1 MKKPGKPSRRVMV
14 VGGAMTKPGRDP
26 VDYRQYA
33 ARPFFEALDG
43 LGLKPDDLEVIA
55 VAYNERSVPDAA
67 IAPMMSDALTG
78 LRVPVVPVS
87 AACTGGGVAAFN
99 MYHYIASGRYDLG
112 AVVSFSR
119 SEVFFP
125 MDTASA
131 MGNHSDVDF
140 ALGLT
145 HIQYSS
151 LKESL
156 YMQKH
161 HPGDYAP
168 EARWAM
174 QDHWYAKRNPYAT
187 LHKGDMPSE
196 ADLLDP
202 GITGYR
208 ARSAAGREQACC
220 LIMMSEDA
228 ARRFP
233 DAVRFDMALSFRS
246 PYLGAHFNYPLPEH
260 READITRQPGVA
272 LAAREALEMA
282 DLGIRDVNLFQVHDL
297 TPADGFMQLESLG
310 LARPG
315 EMCRLVMDGVTAP
328 TGPFPTNTDGGAIAF
343 GHSSV
348 GGDFPSKVIENL
360 LQLRGQA
367 GERQV
372 AGARVA
378 LAHAYGTHQSVDS
391 VAIMQGG
398 PR

>member
-1 MKKPGKPSRRVMV
+1 MKIPKKPSRRVMV
-14 VGGAMTKPGRDP
+14 VAGAMTKPGKDL

-33 ARPFFEALDG
+33 ARPMFEALDSI
-43 LGLKPDDLEVIA
+43 GLKVDDLEIISL
-55 VAYNERSVPDAA
+55 AYNERSVPDAA
-67 IAPMMSDALTG
+67 IAPIMCDALTG

-99 MYHYIASGRYDLG
+99 MYHFIASGRYDVG
-112 AVVSFSR
+112 AVISFSR

-131 MGNHSDVDF
+131 MGNYTDVDF

-156 YMQKH
+156 YMQKY
-161 HPGDYAP
+161 HPGDYTP
-168 EARWAM
+168 EARWAY
-174 QDHWYAKRNPYAT
+174 QDHWYGKRNLYAA
-187 LHKGDMPSE
+187 LNKGEMPSQE
-196 ADLLDP
+196 DLMDT
-202 GITGYR
+202 GIVGYR

-228 ARRFP
+228 ARQFP
-233 DAVRFDMALSFRS
+233 QPIYFDMSIAFRS
-246 PYLGAHFNYPLPEH
+246 PYLGAHFYYQHPEH
-260 READITRQPGVA
+260 QAADITEQPGVA
-272 LAAREALEMA
+272 IAARTAMAMA
-282 DLGIRDVNLFQVHDL
+282 DVTVQDVDVFQVHDL
-297 TPADGFMQLESLG
+297 TPADGFMQLEALG
-310 LARPG
+310 LAKPG
-315 EMCRLVMDGVTAP
+315 EMSKLILDGVTAP

-348 GGDFPSKVIENL
+348 GGDFPSKVVENI

-372 AGARVA
+372 ADAQVA

-391 VAIMQGG
+391 VAIMKRGF
-398 PR
+398 